1 MKKYDDIFLNYLN
14 EYEQTIMKTLC
25 SDKQIVSL
33 LTGVENPKIPNK
45 SLMYKQVFPFNYVP
59 DTSQEAKVLITFYI
73 EVPSAYNSTL
83 KNYYLYIGIT
93 THESLMRT
101 NRGKVT
107 TLLATAVDN
116 LLNGRM
122 DIMGI
127 GTLELVSSTISTP
140 VESYHTR
147 HLTYSVKD
155 WNKVNSIV
163 KR

>member
-1 MKKYDDIFLNYLN
+1 
-14 EYEQTIMKTLC
+14 
-25 SDKQIVSL
+25 
-33 LTGVENPKIPNK
+33 
-45 SLMYKQVFPFNYVP
+45 
-59 DTSQEAKVLITFYI
+59 
-73 EVPSAYNSTL
+73 
-83 KNYYLYIGIT
+83 
-93 THESLMRT
+93 MRT
-101 NRGKVT
+101 GSGKVT

-127 GTLELVSSTISTP
+127 GTLELVSSTTSTP